1 LSKNQSDKVRK
12 NKNTSAT
19 SKCNMDTL
27 ALKVKSLSKQCL
39 DLVAMIS
46 VFRLCVEYTR
56 ETTNNIVVFGSE
68 DKLTLSLVFCKNLLI
83 EAETSSRSISKLFD

>member
-1 LSKNQSDKVRK
+1 
-12 NKNTSAT
+12 
-19 SKCNMDTL
+19 MDTL

-46 VFRLCVEYTR
+46 VFRLCVENAR
-56 ETTNNIVVFGSE
+56 ETTKNIVVFGSE
-68 DKLTLSLVFCKNLLI
+68 DKLTLSLVLCKNLLI